1 PCLHDEV
8 CAGADIGE
16 YTRPSATLHI
26 FEGSSLVLN
35 RAYTFAPAVYPDT
48 PLNASM
54 GTGSVS
60 KSLTATAVV
69 REMDVQGVSLNTSFA
84 GMIGVA
90 PTYLLNAPLAPANS
104 LTVRVRDVLDN
115 QGGFAGP
122 TETPTSY
129 ANHTLIV
136 AGGAT
141 APVDGEELF
150 EYVFVPP
157 PDGHV
162 NLGALQDDTYW
173 QPEWFT
179 ADRTMGTMRYSNAG
193 YSLVGELVRVQSGVA
208 YEEYVTSKLLAP
220 LGLEDRVYA
229 YPGPRVRSRGPTRAL
244 IGKYLIDARHPY
256 NVAWPNPP
264 QPVQP
269 AVGLAAN
276 PVEPWRP
283 YMGPDEPRAPTRA
296 TTRYG
301 GNSHLGGAPLA
312 AGGWWADGE
321 ALGRLIRSISRTDT
335 LLPQSAAAWMWHPAL
350 WNFSHKQAPGW
361 AYVHGWYVRG
371 NWVGW
376 MGGDDGTVALVVHN
390 RMYDIT
396 VVFLANGLDSST
408 NFINPLMASPNLVQG
423 FSQIGQVWPCL
434 PDPSFGPN
442 FTGCKLPVPAVY

>member
-1 PCLHDEV
+1 
-8 CAGADIGE
+8 
-16 YTRPSATLHI
+16 
-26 FEGSSLVLN
+26 
-35 RAYTFAPAVYPDT
+35 
-48 PLNASM
+48 
-54 GTGSVS
+54 
-60 KSLTATAVV
+60 
-69 REMDVQGVSLNTSFA
+69 
-84 GMIGVA
+84 MIGVA
-90 PTYLLNAPLAPANS
+90 PTYLLNAPLAPASS

-115 QGGFAGP
+115 QGGFAGGGGGA
-122 TETPTSY
+122 TPQSY
-129 ANHTLIV
+129 VEHALIV
-136 AGGAT
+136 AAGAT
-141 APVDGEELF
+141 VPVDGEELF
-150 EYVFVPP
+150 EYVFAPP

-162 NLGALQDDTYW
+162 NLGSMQDDTYW

-179 ADRTMGTMRYSNAG
+179 QDRTMGTMRYSNAG
-193 YSLVGELVRVQSGVA
+193 YSLAGELVRLQSGVA

-220 LGLEDRVYA
+220 VGLVDRIYS
-229 YPGPRVRSRGPTRAL
+229 YPGPRVRSRGPTRTL
-244 IGKYLIDARHPY
+244 TQKYLIDARHPY
-256 NVAWPNPP
+256 NVASPN
-264 QPVQP
+264 PVQP
-269 AVGLAAN
+269 AVGLTAN
-276 PVEPWRP
+276 PVERWRP
-283 YMGPDEPRAPTRA
+283 YMGPDDPRAPMRA

-301 GNSHLGGAPLA
+301 GDFHLGGAPLA
-312 AGGWWADGE
+312 AGGWWADGD

-350 WNFSHKQAPGW
+350 WNFNHKQAPGW

-376 MGGDDGTVALVVHN
+376 MGSDDGTVALVVHN